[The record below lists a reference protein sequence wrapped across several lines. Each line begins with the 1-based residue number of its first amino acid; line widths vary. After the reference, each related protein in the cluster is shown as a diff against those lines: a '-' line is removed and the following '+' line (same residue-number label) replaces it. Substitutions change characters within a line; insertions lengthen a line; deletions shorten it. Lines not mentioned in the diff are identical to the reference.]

1 MGKIEISNLAA
12 QLAAAR
18 SDESTA
24 RKRRIEIE
32 EQILAQFDLGE
43 SQRMTVTTEN
53 GLKLTMQTGLSYRL
67 AKAYPEGV
75 VPVKKTEKVELDVKA
90 YEELR
95 SSNPTGFEEASK
107 FVTVTPRKPS
117 VSLAVV

>member
-1 MGKIEISNLAA
+1 MGKIEISSLAA

-18 SDESTA
+18 SDEASA

-53 GLKLTMQTGLSYRL
+53 GLKITMQTGLSYRL
-67 AKAYPEGV
+67 TKAYPEGV

-117 VSLAVV
+117 VSLAVA